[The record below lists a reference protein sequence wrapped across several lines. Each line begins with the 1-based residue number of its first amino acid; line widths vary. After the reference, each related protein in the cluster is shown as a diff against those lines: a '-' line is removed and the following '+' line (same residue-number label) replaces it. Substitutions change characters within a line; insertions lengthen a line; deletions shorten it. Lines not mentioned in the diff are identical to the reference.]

1 MNGLVDT
8 KNEYIEHLQDILSI
22 PIAKKIYEIYN
33 ECLKNNKSLK
43 EFQTELMEIK
53 KWNNNIVKE
62 EYKKILKATKCKYFD
77 NLIKIIIITSVKIK
91 IYEYKDYF
99 DNIKIKIPD
108 PEDFVHKCYINV
120 SLYCWKNAYLFNKKN
135 IRDSELQN
143 NLNIIEENVRYII
156 KKTFRDFIPINDI
169 LEQIQKNLTN
179 NVEQFSETPKKTKK
193 ENNSKKEEQKDV
205 SDDSS
210 ENESEEQDESNE
222 SRDDSEESRDDS
234 DESDESDESGD
245 ESEGSEKSDESEGSG
260 EESKESKESEEQE
273 ESKEKINNII
283 YNSRNDSEDELFKK
297 NILDEKNIIEEEKN
311 IIKEEKNI
319 IEEFTKEESYYINTE
334 KEEIYNEESLSQDT
348 IKDNEIKQENNQ
360 SNINNDDF
368 IISIEEKEDYN
379 INDNDINEFINNF
392 ESKEDDTF
400 NDDNIKHVSIEM
412 PILKPKRLTFF

>member
-33 ECLKNNKSLK
+33 DCLKNNKSLK

-99 DNIKIKIPD
+99 DNIKIKIPE

-143 NLNIIEENVRYII
+143 NLNIIEENIRYII

-193 ENNSKKEEQKDV
+193 QNNSKKEEQKDV

-210 ENESEEQDESNE
+210 ENESEEQDES
-222 SRDDSEESRDDS
+222 EELDV
-234 DESDESDESGD
+234 SDESGD
-245 ESEGSEKSDESEGSG
+245 ESKESDESG
-260 EESKESKESEEQE
+260 EESGESNESGEEP
-273 ESKEKINNII
+273 KEKINNII

-311 IIKEEKNI
+311 II
-319 IEEFTKEESYYINTE
+319 EEFTKEEPYYINTE
-334 KEEIYNEESLSQDT
+334 KEEIYNEESLSKDT
-348 IKDNEIKQENNQ
+348 IKNNETNQEKNQ
-360 SNINNDDF
+360 SNINNDNF

-379 INDNDINEFINNF
+379 DNDINESINNF

>member
-33 ECLKNNKSLK
+33 DCLKNNKSLK

-143 NLNIIEENVRYII
+143 NLNIIEENIRYII

-210 ENESEEQDESNE
+210 ENESDESDE
-222 SRDDSEESRDDS
+222 SDVS
-234 DESDESDESGD
+234 DESDESDV
-245 ESEGSEKSDESEGSG
+245 SDESGEESGEESKESGEESKESG
-260 EESKESKESEEQE
+260 EESKESKESGE

-297 NILDEKNIIEEEKN
+297 NIHDEKNIIEEEKN

-319 IEEFTKEESYYINTE
+319 IEEFTKEEPYYINTE

-348 IKDNEIKQENNQ
+348 IKDNETKQEIIQ

-379 INDNDINEFINNF
+379 DNDINESINNF